1 MNLRN
6 LFRVLIIIIIIL
18 GGVII
23 IVVKPIPEPICIV
36 CGNGL
41 VKLIGI
47 AQVVLGAL
55 ALGLE
60 NKFFNSKSFNN
71 R

>member
-6 LFRVLIIIIIIL
+6 LFRVLIVIIIIL

-23 IVVKPIPEPICIV
+23 IIIKPIPEPICTV

-41 VKLIGI
+41 VRLLGL
-47 AQVVLGAL
+47 AQIVLGAL
-55 ALGLE
+55 ALRFE
-60 NKFFNSKSFNN
+60 NTFFNSKNGQ
-71 R
+71 

>member
-1 MNLRN
+1 MNLRT
-6 LFRVLIIIIIIL
+6 LFRVFIIIIIIL

-23 IVVKPIPEPICIV
+23 IIVKPIPEPICIV

-41 VKLIGI
+41 VRLLGL
-47 AQVVLGAL
+47 AQIVLGAL
-55 ALGLE
+55 ALRFE
-60 NKFFNSKSFNN
+60 NSFFNLKND